1 MVSIPRSDGQP
12 IACPSATKSSSSD
25 SPVITS
31 GITSGAVIINAKPL
45 DPRKR
50 PKRTST
56 TAAIVPRIAAAVAA
70 QVAIVRLR
78 PTALIIAS
86 SWNSSLYQR
95 VDQPAHTVTSFE
107 LLNE

>member
-1 MVSIPRSDGQP
+1 M
-12 IACPSATKSSSSD
+12 
-25 SPVITS
+25 ITS

-50 PKRTST
+50 PKRTIT
-56 TAAIVPRIAAAVAA
+56 TAAMVPRIAAAVAA
-70 QVAIVRLR
+70 QAAMVRLN

-95 VDQPAHTVTSFE
+95 VDHPAQTVTSFE